1 MLHED
6 TLSDSVLRPTFIT
19 VDLPALSKNFDAI
32 NQYAGSSKVMY
43 ILKANAYG
51 HGLIKIAKHLESLGA
66 YYFGVAYLEEG
77 IMLREAGIRTP
88 ILVLGGIIGNQI
100 PLFLEHDLTIT
111 ASSIEKL
118 KQIEYAAKR
127 RGVIA
132 KAHLKIDTG
141 MERIGMHY
149 YSAHSLLEAS
159 LKCEHTNIEG
169 IFTHFANA
177 DEADDAYTSIQVDR
191 FEKVLAFYE
200 SKNVKRPLVHASNS
214 GGMLQHSTHSY
225 DMARV
230 GLLLYGV
237 YPNDH
242 FKELIK
248 VKPVMSWKT
257 HVVFFKVIQK
267 DHPVSYGSTW
277 QSDHQTRIITLPV
290 GYGDGYMRAMSNKA
304 KIIVRGVKH
313 EQVGHI
319 CMDQMMINIDD
330 GTAYNGDE
338 VILIGQDGKE
348 EITIEDLADWAQTIP
363 YEILTN
369 INTRVPRVYIE

>member
-6 TLSDSVLRPTFIT
+6 TLSASVLRPTFIT
-19 VDLPALSKNFDAI
+19 VDLPALSKNYDAI

-88 ILVLGGIIGNQI
+88 ILVLGGIIGNQV
-100 PLFLEHDLTIT
+100 PLFLEHNLTIT

-118 KQIEYAAKR
+118 KQIESAAKAK
-127 RGVIA
+127 GVTA

-177 DEADDAYTSIQVDR
+177 DEEDDAYTSMQVER

-214 GGMLQHSTHSY
+214 GGMLQDSTPSY
-225 DMARV
+225 DMTRV

-248 VKPVMSWKT
+248 VEPVMSWKT

-313 EQVGHI
+313 DQVGHI

-338 VILIGQDGKE
+338 VILIGQQGEE
-348 EITIEDLADWAQTIP
+348 EITIEDLADWAHTIP